1 MRTVAMLFVLA
12 SLFLLF
18 TCTTRTETPLQA
30 PEVEADD
37 AEKIS
42 IVDRTGKKWDIT
54 HAVNHYGF
62 KPERFQYGLGPEA
75 IPPILNPRH
84 LEPGDAGYPQ
94 DNATTL
100 VLGVA
105 IGDDARAYPLN
116 VMYRHEVVNE
126 RFGAQHLAVA
136 Y

>member
-1 MRTVAMLFVLA
+1 MRTVAALLVLA
-12 SLFLLF
+12 SLFLLY

-30 PEVEADD
+30 PEVETDV
-37 AEKIS
+37 AEKIF

-62 KPERFQYGLGPEA
+62 KSERFQYGLGPEA

-84 LEPGDAGYPQ
+84 FEPGDPDYPP
-94 DNATTL
+94 DNAPTI

-126 RFGAQHLAVA
+126 RFAARHLAVA